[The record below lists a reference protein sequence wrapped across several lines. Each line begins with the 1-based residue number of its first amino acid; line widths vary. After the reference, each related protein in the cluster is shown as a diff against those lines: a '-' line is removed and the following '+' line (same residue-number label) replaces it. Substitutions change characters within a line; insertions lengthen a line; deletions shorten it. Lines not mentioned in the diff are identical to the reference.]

1 VKEALRRS
9 RRAVFSLLLALLN
22 SRPSSGAW
30 VFCHFDL
37 ALRFVATK
45 RLMSEGKLLTELDGF
60 LLGVAAFLA
69 C

>member
-9 RRAVFSLLLALLN
+9 QRAVFNLLLALL
-22 SRPSSGAW
+22 SRCQSSGAW

-45 RLMSEGKLLTELDGF
+45 RLMSEGKLLTGLKGF
-60 LLGVAAFLA
+60 CLGVAACAA